1 MKGKTHGF
9 PTAGP
14 EIVTHPL
21 APADGAIEEG
31 KAGKG
36 VVVEELVVVD
46 GDVVVEDARSI
57 TLGTSF
63 ISTACSSTAAILF
76 VESDSVE
83 HLERPPRIQSPHLT
97 HKFQK
102 ELIN

>member
-46 GDVVVEDARSI
+46 GDVVVEDAR
-57 TLGTSF
+57 
-63 ISTACSSTAAILF
+63 
-76 VESDSVE
+76 
-83 HLERPPRIQSPHLT
+83 
-97 HKFQK
+97 
-102 ELIN
+102 